1 MMYRAFLVLVVAV
14 LTTGCRFFETQTGP
28 SANATPE
35 PTTLSG
41 VVRAAGSTAGVKG
54 AVVQILDGPNKGF
67 LVTTDTKG
75 AYKFDTLTAGNAN
88 VSASA
93 NDMPEAVA
101 GVHIDKEST
110 LDFELEP
117 PPWSARGSGSDVF
130 EVPAWVSRVRI
141 TGEVPAGRCDT
152 LVIRLAGA
160 PILNTGLGTCG
171 TVVGIRRYEG
181 VHLMA
186 GGGIAEVFV
195 PSLSV
200 SWTIEWLR

>member
-1 MMYRAFLVLVVAV
+1 MIHRTFVFVVIAV
-14 LTTGCRFFETQTGP
+14 FATGCHLFETQT
-28 SANATPE
+28 S
-35 PTTLSG
+35 PTETETVSLSG

-54 AVVQILDGPNKGF
+54 AVVLILDGPNKG
-67 LVTTDTKG
+67 LSMATDNKG
-75 AYKFDTLTAGNAN
+75 GYRFDNLAAGDAN

-93 NDMPEAVA
+93 SEMPEAIA
-101 GVHIDKEST
+101 GVHIDRGST
-110 LDFELEP
+110 LDFQLEP

-160 PILNTGLGTCG
+160 SILNTTLGTCNS
-171 TVVGIRRYEG
+171 VVGIRRYEG

-186 GGGIAEVFV
+186 GGGMAEIFV

-200 SWTIEWLR
+200 NWTIEWIR

>member
-1 MMYRAFLVLVVAV
+1 MIYRACLVVVVAV
-14 LTTGCRFFETQTGP
+14 LVSGCRFFETQTGP
-28 SANATPE
+28 SADTPAAV
-35 PTTLSG
+35 TLSG

-54 AVVQILDGPNKGF
+54 ASVQILDGPNKG
-67 LVTTDTKG
+67 LVMTTDTKG
-75 AYKFDTLTAGNAN
+75 AYKFENLAAGNAN

-93 NDMPEAVA
+93 PDMPEAIA
-101 GVHIDKEST
+101 GVHIDAGST
-110 LDFELEP
+110 LDFQLEP

-141 TGEVPAGRCDT
+141 TGEVPAGRCDSLT
-152 LVIRLAGA
+152 IRLGTSQ
-160 PILNTGLGTCG
+160 ILNTALGTCG

-181 VHLMA
+181 VHLMT
-186 GGGIAEVFV
+186 GGGMAEIFV